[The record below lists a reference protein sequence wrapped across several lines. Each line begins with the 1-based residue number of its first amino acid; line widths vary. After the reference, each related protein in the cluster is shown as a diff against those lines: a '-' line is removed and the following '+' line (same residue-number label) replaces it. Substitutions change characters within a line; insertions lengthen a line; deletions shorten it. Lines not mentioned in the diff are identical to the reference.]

1 MQNDILIVFSLSQ
14 SVSRRLKHCHNLR
27 LADCLHCRHLR
38 LANEISIAFS
48 NCGTQLAT
56 VLLYWVIHCKGLQ
69 SLSQNRDFF
78 PLDQRGAGADALL
91 GAATGVKRNA

>member
-1 MQNDILIVFSLSQ
+1 MPNMTSSLSP
-14 SVSRRLKHCHNLR
+14 HCRNLR
-27 LADCLHCRHLR
+27 SQIENGIILL
-38 LANEISIAFS
+38 S

-56 VLLYWVIHCKGLQ
+56 VLFHGVIHGEGLQ
-69 SLSQNRDFF
+69 SLRQNRDFF

>member
-1 MQNDILIVFSLSQ
+1 MPNMTSSLSP
-14 SVSRRLKHCHNLR
+14 HCRNLR

-38 LANEISIAFS
+38 LANEILIAFS

-69 SLSQNRDFF
+69 SLRQNRDLFA
-78 PLDQRGAGADALL
+78 LDQRGAGADALL